1 MEDKIVKDKICSNNM
16 EDKIVKDK
24 ICSNNMEDK
33 IVKDKICSN
42 NMEDKIGCELERE
55 IARCIKGD
63 SIIRFHNYFKRYY
76 KKHNP
81 RDRNQVGFYV
91 HLSLID
97 YYQRAR
103 LNMILPSLYYKC
115 FAIKNLKLTSYE
127 HMHILVPLQHK
138 IYCVF
143 IKIRKLIDGRCINLI
158 DNKFVNDSFK
168 KEFKS
173 LYNEYSK
180 LNHYLVNLFFLKIKT
195 RLKYLTTDDYDQIMS
210 ILAMD
215 WWYED
220 REFPSK
226 IIKIEFEIA
235 NYIDW
240 D

>member
-1 MEDKIVKDKICSNNM
+1 MCRNKIEDKTCRNNTEDKILKDKICSNNM

-33 IVKDKICSN
+33 ISW
-42 NMEDKIGCELERE
+42 ERE

-81 RDRNQVGFYV
+81 RDRNQIGFYF
-91 HLSLID
+91 HISLID

-115 FAIKNLKLTSYE
+115 FAIKNLKLTLYE

-138 IYCVF
+138 IYCAF
-143 IKIRKLIDGRCINLI
+143 IKIRKLIDSRCINLI
-158 DNKFVNDSFK
+158 DNKFVNDSFEE
-168 KEFKS
+168 EFNS

-210 ILAMD
+210 NLAMD
-215 WWYED
+215 WWYEYG
-220 REFPSK
+220 EFPSK

>member
-1 MEDKIVKDKICSNNM
+1 MEYKLS
-16 EDKIVKDK
+16 
-24 ICSNNMEDK
+24 
-33 IVKDKICSN
+33 
-42 NMEDKIGCELERE
+42 CEWERE

-81 RDRNQVGFYV
+81 RDRNQVGFYF
-91 HLSLID
+91 HISLID

-127 HMHILVPLQHK
+127 HMHILAPLQHK

-143 IKIRKLIDGRCINLI
+143 IKIRKLIDSRCINLTPLKEEG
-158 DNKFVNDSFK
+158 DKKFVNDSFK
-168 KEFKS
+168 EEFKS

-210 ILAMD
+210 NLAMD
-215 WWYED
+215 WWYEYG
-220 REFPSK
+220 EFPSK

-235 NYIDW
+235 NYMDW